1 MYNQFRLLGQV
12 NPDMQ
17 QNVYILLKIDLN
29 KSNKEYNYIL
39 HFILELFE
47 NLKS

>member
-12 NPDMQ
+12 NPD
-17 QNVYILLKIDLN
+17 
-29 KSNKEYNYIL
+29 NYANGLRIL